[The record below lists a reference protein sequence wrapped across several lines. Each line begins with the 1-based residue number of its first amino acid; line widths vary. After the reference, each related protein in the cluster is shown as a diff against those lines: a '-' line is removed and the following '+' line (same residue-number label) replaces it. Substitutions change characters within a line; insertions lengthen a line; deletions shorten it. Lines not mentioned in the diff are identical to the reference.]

1 MIVNC
6 DGKAI
11 EWYAGTFLAGCPVAY
26 KELIANYDIHSA
38 NVEAF
43 GLPTRLVA
51 KTFLFRLIYGG
62 TCFSYASDPDFTHV
76 STSQKYWQN
85 AIDKFHDKYTGWDKW
100 WISLMQE
107 ASTTGRIVNPYTGR
121 TYEYERNWKGDWPE
135 TTIKN
140 YIVQG
145 FAADLMAIA
154 RVSFH
159 RRFLAMGI
167 AGVLVNT
174 VHDSIVVDVP
184 DYEVERVVRLFH
196 EVFRD
201 LPANFEKVFKKP
213 FDLPL
218 RCEVAIGPNMSDI
231 EEVKF
236 SLENE

>member
-11 EWYAGTFLAGCPVAY
+11 EWYAGSFLSGCPVARE
-26 KELIANYDIHSA
+26 ELINNYDIHSA
-38 NVEAF
+38 NVAAF

-62 TCFSYASDPDFTHV
+62 TCYSYAEDPDFTHV
-76 STSQKYWQN
+76 STSQKFWQN
-85 AIDKFHDKYTGWDKW
+85 AIDKFHAKYVGWDRW
-100 WISLMQE
+100 WIELMQE

-154 RVSFH
+154 RVSFS
-159 RRFLAMGI
+159 RRFHNMGI
-167 AGVLVNT
+167 EGVLLNT

-184 DYEVERVVRLFH
+184 SYEVERVVRLFH

-201 LPANFEKVFKKP
+201 LPQNFERIFKKE
-213 FDLPL
+213 FNLPL
-218 RCEVAIGPNMSDI
+218 RCEVAVGPNMSDI

-236 SLENE
+236 SLT